1 MKYKLVLEFDT
12 AAELEQAV
20 KGLPPETTTSPISLT
35 GFTPKHPNIV
45 EHINS
50 CSDLETETIEQRDDN
65 LTAPPHMNEGWL
77 IEEALDRRQIRKQCG
92 NGPHMTEEWLIEEA
106 RDIMYTRAK
115 RVGMPAA
122 ETEMRAALDKLGAS
136 KLSDLA
142 INEYPAFLESLN
154 SFNQREA

>member
-1 MKYKLVLEFDT
+1 
-12 AAELEQAV
+12 
-20 KGLPPETTTSPISLT
+20 
-35 GFTPKHPNIV
+35 V

-65 LTAPPHMNEGWL
+65 LTAP
-77 IEEALDRRQIRKQCG
+77 
-92 NGPHMTEEWLIEEA
+92 PHMTEEWLIEEA